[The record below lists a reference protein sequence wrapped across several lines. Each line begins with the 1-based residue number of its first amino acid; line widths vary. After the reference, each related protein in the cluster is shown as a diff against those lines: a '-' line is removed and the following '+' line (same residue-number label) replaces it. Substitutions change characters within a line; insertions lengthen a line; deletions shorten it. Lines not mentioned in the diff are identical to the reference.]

1 MGATAAVWQD
11 KQLQL
16 SSRDADAAFRELRAF
31 HANAS
36 VSSGHTPRWNYLTLA
51 PHIDHNKGL
60 LDAQKGQVLQF
71 FQHGEVAGLE
81 LGDNKLPHNTVAER
95 AWLQDGMREHRQAFF
110 HGSDAYSVRDIGR
123 RHTWLKL
130 ASPRI
135 EALRQAFIASDSRM
149 RIGYERDAA
158 GDLVEIAAP
167 DVTVNARPW
176 LKSVTVN
183 GLASF
188 FGGRDDGAASRFD
201 LSPDLTCIIGGS
213 MTGKST
219 FLDGLRMH
227 AGAPLPRDNGIGMQ
241 VQARGRD
248 RFLGG
253 SPEITLECPGSD
265 PTAPAHDRWPAV
277 FYAHRTSCSDS
288 LRNRRRSKTFWP
300 AW

>member
-1 MGATAAVWQD
+1 M
-11 KQLQL
+11 
-16 SSRDADAAFRELRAF
+16 
-31 HANAS
+31 
-36 VSSGHTPRWNYLTLA
+36 
-51 PHIDHNKGL
+51 
-60 LDAQKGQVLQF
+60 LQF

-265 PTAPAHDRWPAV
+265 PTAPVHDRWPAV